1 MSTTQSTSP
10 KKAQITFPTDT
21 EMVIT
26 RHFSAPRELVWR
38 AYTEAEHV
46 REWFGCDMMKML
58 EVTSDV
64 RPGGRYRY
72 VGQDAQAEHP
82 FSGEYLEVEAPQRL
96 VFTETYENV
105 PGSEHRC
112 ELTLEEVDD
121 GTLLTERLVY
131 PSREA
136 RDGHVDSGM
145 EHGIQQS
152 YDGIERIAQCL
163 AA

>member
-1 MSTTQSTSP
+1 MSTT

-26 RHFSAPRELVWR
+26 RHFAAPRDLVWR
-38 AYTEAEHV
+38 AYTEPEHV
-46 REWFGCDMMKML
+46 REWFGCDMMEMT

-72 VGQDAQAEHP
+72 VGEAGGTEHP
-82 FSGEYLEVEAPQRL
+82 FAGEYLEVEAPRRL
-96 VFTETYENV
+96 VFTETYENI

-131 PSREA
+131 PSKEA
-136 RDGHVDSGM
+136 RDGHVDSGL
-145 EHGIQQS
+145 EHGVQQS
-152 YDGIERIAQCL
+152 YDGIERVAQRL

>member
-1 MSTTQSTSP
+1 MSTTQ
-10 KKAQITFPTDT
+10 KAQITFPTDT

-26 RHFSAPRELVWR
+26 RTFAAPRELVWR

-82 FSGEYLEVEAPQRL
+82 FSGEYLEVDPPHRL

-131 PSREA
+131 PSREV

-152 YDGIERIAQCL
+152 YDGIEQIAQRL

>member
-1 MSTTQSTSP
+1 MM
-10 KKAQITFPTDT
+10 
-21 EMVIT
+21 EMT
-26 RHFSAPRELVWR
+26 
-38 AYTEAEHV
+38 
-46 REWFGCDMMKML
+46 

-64 RPGGRYRY
+64 RPSGRYRY
-72 VGQDAQAEHP
+72 VGRDAQAEHP
-82 FSGEYLEVEAPQRL
+82 FSGEYLEVDPPHRL

-152 YDGIERIAQCL
+152 YDGIERIARRL

>member
-1 MSTTQSTSP
+1 MSTTQM
-10 KKAQITFPTDT
+10 AHITFPSET
-21 EMVIT
+21 EMVVT
-26 RHFSAPRELVWR
+26 RRFEAPRDLVWR

-46 REWFGCDMMKML
+46 REWFGCDQMEMT

-72 VGQDAQAEHP
+72 VGRDEQMEHP
-82 FSGEYLEVEAPQRL
+82 FSGKYLEVEAPRRL

-112 ELTLEEVDD
+112 ELTLEEVDG

-131 PSREA
+131 PSQGA

-145 EHGIQQS
+145 EHGLQQS
-152 YDGIERIAQCL
+152 YAGIERIAQRL